1 MQNVVPQWQGIAG
14 NSAGVEG
21 VRMVNIVQRACGAGM
36 AGRTIPQWQ
45 QNAENGAVVAKGDL
59 RKVGKVRLEVE
70 HGCMGFWR
78 RYCVYAPSEG
88 VRKMR
93 ECVSPSEGEKG
104 PL

>member
-1 MQNVVPQWQGIAG
+1 
-14 NSAGVEG
+14 
-21 VRMVNIVQRACGAGM
+21 MVNTVQRACGVGM

-78 RYCVYAPSEG
+78 RYCVYASSEG

-93 ECVSPSEGEKG
+93 ECVSPSEGGKG